1 MLCAVESAAIA
12 HVNPVIVNGDPAD
25 LVKRVTSGEIDAL
38 WQGAVT
44 PIPSLRE
51 VADQADAVVFGLT
64 DAESAA
70 MLLIL

>member
-1 MLCAVESAAIA
+1 MLCAVESGRDCTCQPG
-12 HVNPVIVNGDPAD
+12 HCHGDPAD
-25 LVKRVTSGEIDAL
+25 LVKRATSGEIDAL
-38 WQGAVT
+38 WQGAVA